1 MIGKTIWK
9 FRIQKLLGVG
19 AFSKVYLVECTET
32 GKKYAIKMIS
42 KDRLAH
48 DSRIRSSID
57 REVAILEYID
67 HPNVVHLDCTMET
80 EHHFCLVLEHVDGGE
95 LYDYVEKL
103 HKNLTPG
110 QTVDEML
117 IKRLFLQLVNVM
129 IWLHEKHIVHRDL
142 KLENILISS
151 ATDSDVPVL
160 KLSDFGL
167 ARVIEVDN
175 PILRTRC
182 GSEEYAAPE
191 IIQNT
196 GYDGRKT
203 DTWALG
209 VILYALLVGYLPFM
223 YNPAR
228 GEKVSHLFY
237 RILSSSQV
245 KWPSEWTKDPSRSI
259 SQEAKDVVNSLLTR
273 QPDKRIDLTEVKKMA
288 WFNDCDLDVD
298 MA

>member
-1 MIGKTIWK
+1 MK
-9 FRIQKLLGVG
+9 
-19 AFSKVYLVECTET
+19 AFFFFSFIINSC
-32 GKKYAIKMIS
+32 
-42 KDRLAH
+42 H
-48 DSRIRSSID
+48 SSPSD
-57 REVAILEYID
+57 
-67 HPNVVHLDCTMET
+67 
-80 EHHFCLVLEHVDGGE
+80 
-95 LYDYVEKL
+95 
-103 HKNLTPG
+103 
-110 QTVDEML
+110 
-117 IKRLFLQLVNVM
+117 
-129 IWLHEKHIVHRDL
+129 
-142 KLENILISS
+142 ILISS
-151 ATDSDVPVL
+151 TSGSNVPTL

-167 ARVIEVDN
+167 ARVIELDN
-175 PILRTRC
+175 PMLRTRC

-259 SQEAKDVVNSLLTR
+259 SQEAKDVVNRLLTR
-273 QPDKRIDLTEVKKMA
+273 QPDKRIDLTEVQKMP